1 MVSWRPLRGVASA
14 ALTAGLVTAIAVVAF
29 VGIRYATHAERLGR
43 FAVAGAVFVHP
54 GAPADLPVTSTGTGY
69 DGQFY
74 YRLALDPF
82 TRART
87 ADGITLDNPPY
98 RQQRIGLPLAAYAL
112 RRLAGLRT
120 SLALVGVNAA
130 GVLALGAAGGAWAR
144 RLGRPALWG
153 VLLAATPAVV
163 IALAR
168 DLTEPLA
175 TAALLIGLYAWA
187 GRRRPVAAL
196 AFTAAILTRE
206 TVFVPL
212 LGLAVSWIVRG
223 ARDRASRP
231 EAARAVGWLCL
242 PAAVELAWQLYLGS
256 VWGHIPM
263 LSNSGDLGPPFYIVV
278 RSFFGGASHIGLS
291 HAGLLELLWI
301 GERVALLALLVTAAA
316 GLRRSTLDADVRL
329 AWVFAALLAVSTPWH
344 QDGFVRA
351 CNEAIVLGQLVL
363 LSRPD
368 RAAARVLRLSGLW
381 SAAVAVVYA
390 VSL

>member
-1 MVSWRPLRGVASA
+1 MTQWGALRG
-14 ALTAGLVTAIAVVAF
+14 ALLAGLVTAVAVVGF
-29 VGIRYATHAERLGR
+29 VGVRSLTHSDSLGR
-43 FAVAGAVFVHP
+43 FAVAGSVFVHR
-54 GAPADLPVTSTGTGY
+54 GAPADLPVTAHSTGY

-87 ADGITLDNPPY
+87 AYGITLDNPPY
-98 RQQRIGLPLAAYAL
+98 RQQRIGFPLAAWAL
-112 RRLAGLRT
+112 RRATGMAT
-120 SLALVGVNAA
+120 SLSLVLVNGVAA
-130 GVLALGAAGGAWAR
+130 VVLGAVGGAWAY

-168 DLTEPLA
+168 DLTEPVA
-175 TAALLIGLYAWA
+175 TAALLAGLYAWA
-187 GRRRPVAAL
+187 GGRRAL
-196 AFTAAILTRE
+196 AAVAFTVAILTRE

-212 LGLAVSWIVRG
+212 LGLGVYWVAAG
-223 ARDRASRP
+223 LRDRARRP
-231 EAARAVGWLCL
+231 EAMRAVGWLCL
-242 PAAVELAWQLYLGS
+242 PAAVELAWQLYLGA
-256 VWGHIPM
+256 VWGHIPV

-278 RSFFGGASHIGLS
+278 RSFFGGATHIGFT
-291 HAGLLELLWI
+291 HAGILEILWI
-301 GERVALLALLVTAAA
+301 AERVALLLLLVTAAIGLHRSSLA
-316 GLRRSTLDADVRL
+316 GDLRL

-368 RAAARVLRLSGLW
+368 RAAARMLRLSGLW
-381 SAAVAVVYA
+381 SAAVALVYA